1 VDNLNIKVSIIMS
14 VFNDENNIKNSIL
27 SILNQ
32 TYKNIEL
39 LVLDDC
45 STDNTFNVINSITDP
60 RLKIFQNK
68 ENLGL
73 TKSLNILINKTT
85 GLLIARQD
93 SDDISLKQRIETQV
107 RFMQKNNLDAC
118 TTRAYRKDS
127 KKSIPRF
134 SHLFPNKLVMKY
146 KNPFIHGTLMIYKST
161 IELVG
166 LYDENYKYAQDY
178 KLFVDLYKNN
188 LKIKTLNKR
197 LYVLN
202 MDQNIS
208 TLHNSEQRKAFTK
221 IRGLI

>member
-1 VDNLNIKVSIIMS
+1 
-14 VFNDENNIKNSIL
+14 
-27 SILNQ
+27 
-32 TYKNIEL
+32 
-39 LVLDDC
+39 
-45 STDNTFNVINSITDP
+45 
-60 RLKIFQNK
+60 
-68 ENLGL
+68 
-73 TKSLNILINKTT
+73 
-85 GLLIARQD
+85 
-93 SDDISLKQRIETQV
+93 
-107 RFMQKNNLDAC
+107 
-118 TTRAYRKDS
+118 
-127 KKSIPRF
+127 
-134 SHLFPNKLVMKY
+134 MKY